1 MKRVT
6 HQQLDI
12 VWKAKAA
19 FELTGALL
27 LANTVG
33 VAAILM
39 MPLDAVYDA
48 REVANS
54 VLIISQC
61 QLDRRT
67 LAINSNYTSRLWVDC
82 GDMDTPELVCKCLRL
97 QASPSSLLH
106 TDILSDG
113 LRWVWFDNP

>member
-33 VAAILM
+33 VAAVLM

-48 REVANS
+48 GEVANS
-54 VLIISQC
+54 VLMISQC

-82 GDMDTPELVCKCLRL
+82 GDMDTPELVCKCLKFSFTYRYF
-97 QASPSSLLH
+97 
-106 TDILSDG
+106 I
-113 LRWVWFDNP
+113 